1 MEIGLIVL
9 AIVVLILLCIVA
21 WLEMGIK
28 TLEKR
33 CDRLERRNRRIEDN
47 ILELSSDVDLL
58 KTANDSRKE
67 LEVMVKR
74 KEMMSDYIALHRNDS
89 SIDLAC
95 RLYEF
100 ANGRFEEGE

>member
-58 KTANDSRKE
+58 KTATESRKE
-67 LEVMVKR
+67 LELMANR
-74 KEMMSDYIALHRNDS
+74 KQKMTDYFLEHYNDS
-89 SIDLAC
+89 VIDTIGH
-95 RLYEF
+95 LYDI
-100 ANGRFEEGE
+100 ANGIVEDK